1 VSTDYPRL
9 FEPLDLGFTSLAN
22 RVVMG
27 SMHTGLEDRI
37 RNVDRLA
44 EYFAERARGG
54 AGLIVTGGYA
64 PNRTGWLLPFGA
76 SLQHRWQAREHRIV
90 TSAVHNAGGKIAA
103 QLLHA
108 GRYAYHPGSVSA
120 SSVKSPITPFR
131 PRKLTGRGVSA
142 TIDAFARS
150 ATLAREAGYDGVE
163 IMGSEGYLLNQFLA
177 PRTNHRDD
185 EWGGSWAARMRLP
198 VEIVRRI
205 RAAVG
210 DDFIISYRI
219 SLLDLVPDGQSWDE
233 VLELAQA
240 VQDAGAT
247 LLSTGIGWHEAR
259 VPTIVTSVPRAA
271 FTELTGEVRKN
282 VSIPV
287 VASNRIN
294 MPDVAEG
301 ILQRDEAD
309 LVSLAR
315 PMLADPEWAGKA
327 EQGRSDEIN
336 TCIACNQA
344 CLDHVFRNEQ
354 ATCLVNP
361 RAAKET
367 YLPMA
372 PAGEPQRFA
381 VVGAGPAGLAA
392 ATTFARRGHEVVL
405 YEAEPEI
412 GGQFNFAKQVPGKE
426 EFAETIRYYTRQLEL
441 LGVELHL
448 NTRIEP
454 GELTEDFEHVVIA
467 TGVSPRVPDIPGID
481 HPNVVSYVDV
491 FRGAPVGERVAVIG
505 AGGIG
510 VDVCEFLSHESSPT
524 LNADEWRAEWGVV
537 DSADTRGGV
546 DREQRT
552 VAPSPR
558 TLHLVQRKTSKVGA
572 GLGKTTGWVHR
583 STLRS
588 KDVNMITGAG
598 YERIDDAGLHVR
610 FDDGTTRVLE
620 VDTIVVCAG
629 QIPRRELAEPL
640 REAEVITHLIG
651 GADVAAE
658 LDAKRA
664 IDQATRMAAVL

>member
-1 VSTDYPRL
+1 MNSPYPTL
-9 FEPLDLGFTSLAN
+9 LEPLDLGFTTLRN

-27 SMHTGLEDRI
+27 SMHTGLEDRTGDI
-37 RNVDRLA
+37 DRLA

-64 PNRTGWLLPFGA
+64 PNRTGWLLPFGS
-76 SLQHRWQAREHRIV
+76 SLQHRWQARAHRRV
-90 TSAVHNAGGKIAA
+90 TAAVHHAGGKIAA

-108 GRYAYHPGSVSA
+108 GRYGYHPASVSA
-120 SSVKSPITPFR
+120 SAIKSPITPFR
-131 PRKLTGRGVSA
+131 PRSLSTRGVSR
-142 TIDAFARS
+142 TVDAFARS
-150 ATLAREAGYDGVE
+150 AELAREAGYDGVE
-163 IMGSEGYLLNQFLA
+163 VMGSEGYLINQFLA
-177 PRTNHRDD
+177 PRTNSRTD
-185 EWGGSWAARMRLP
+185 EWGGSWANRMRLP
-198 VEIVRRI
+198 VEIVRKI

-210 DDFIISYRI
+210 EDFIVSYRM
-219 SLLDLVPDGQSWDE
+219 SLLDLVPDGQTWDE
-233 VLELAQA
+233 VLELARG

-247 LLSTGIGWHEAR
+247 LLNSGLGWHEAR

-282 VSIPV
+282 VTIPV

-301 ILQRDEAD
+301 ILERGEAD

-315 PMLADPEWAGKA
+315 PLLADPEWTVKA

-367 YLPMA
+367 YLPIL
-372 PAGEPQRFA
+372 PTETPKRFA

-392 ATTFARRGHEVVL
+392 ATTLAQRGHEVVL
-405 YEAEPEI
+405 YEAESRI

-426 EFAETIRYYTRQLEL
+426 EFHETIRYYTRQLEL
-441 LGVELHL
+441 LGVEVHL

-454 GELTEDFEHVVIA
+454 GELTEGFEDVVIA
-467 TGVSPRVPDIPGID
+467 TGVGPRVPEIPGID
-481 HPNVVSYVDV
+481 HDKVLSYVDV
-491 FRGAPVGERVAVIG
+491 FNGARVGESVAVIG

-510 VDVCEFLSHESSPT
+510 FDVCEFLSHDSSPA
-524 LNADEWRAEWGVV
+524 LSPSEWRAEWGVV
-537 DSADTRGGV
+537 DSSDTRGGV
-546 DREQRT
+546 DRDRAE
-552 VAPSPR
+552 VAASPR
-558 TLHLVQRKTSKVGA
+558 RLHLVQRKTSKMGA
-572 GLGKTTGWVHR
+572 DLGKTTGWVHR
-583 STLRS
+583 STLKN
-588 KDVNMITGAG
+588 KDVEMITGAS
-598 YERIDDAGLHVR
+598 YERIDD
-610 FDDGTTRVLE
+610 DGVHIRLADGSERVLD
-620 VDTIVVCAG
+620 VANIVVCAG
-629 QIPRRELAEPL
+629 QLPRRELAAPL
-640 REAEVITHLIG
+640 READVITHLIG

-664 IDQATRMAAVL
+664 IDQAVRMAAML